1 MRSITSPPPHGD
13 PAPVELTTGPPRTSA
28 PKKRRFK
35 PTRWVIGFLI
45 LLGVGYFAW
54 LRLRP
59 TEVAVAPPE
68 QTTMAETI
76 ASSGIA
82 QGHQEAT
89 VGAQVQG
96 IVTQLYVDEGAVVHA
111 GQLLARVQKNVAIQ
125 QVEQA
130 SQAVATARAVL
141 AQASARPM
149 PSEIRSAKARVNQ
162 AQAVIRQQ
170 ASLVERARLSRRQAQ
185 DNIRQS
191 ETQVARAQAAQTQA
205 ESRLALARKSLD
217 REIALV
223 RQGAAPQA
231 SADEAQTS
239 YDLAVQDVA
248 SARQA
253 VSSAKLFVEAAGDA
267 YQASGRDLEAAQSLL
282 TSARAQ
288 LDAAQ
293 SDAHTLS
300 SRPRSEDVAV
310 AAQRVQ
316 EAEAALATAST
327 QARNTDVTAP
337 FDGTVTAILA
347 RAGSSPL
354 ATGVVRLVQTGRLE
368 IKLDLDETNLRD
380 VRVGQRALIA
390 TPSGQYKDV
399 GGHVDRL
406 GSQID
411 AQRGTL
417 EVFVVTDQPARWL
430 HPGQTLN
437 VNVVTA
443 EKVERLLVPS
453 AAVQRQGDQTLLYV
467 LQDGHAVARPVLL
480 GLLVGDKITVIE
492 GLKRDDQVIQNSYQ
506 IADSMRV
513 KAK

>member
-1 MRSITSPPPHGD
+1 MI
-13 PAPVELTTGPPRTSA
+13 L
-28 PKKRRFK
+28 
-35 PTRWVIGFLI
+35 IG
-45 LLGVGYFAW
+45 VAYVAW

-59 TEVAVAPPE
+59 AEVAVAPPDV
-68 QTTMAETI
+68 TTMAETI

-82 QGHQEAT
+82 QGHKETT

-111 GQLLARVQKNVAIQ
+111 GQLLARVQNNVATQ
-125 QVEQA
+125 QVDQA
-130 SQAVATARAVL
+130 TQAVATSRALL

-149 PSEIRSAKARVNQ
+149 PSEIRSAQARVNQ
-162 AQAVIRQQ
+162 AHAGISQQ
-170 ASLVERARLSRRQAQ
+170 ISLVERARLNRRQALDSIHQ
-185 DNIRQS
+185 AEAQA
-191 ETQVARAQAAQTQA
+191 ARAQATQTQA
-205 ESRLALARKSLD
+205 ESRLALALKSRD

-231 SADEAQTS
+231 SADEAQTN

-248 SARQA
+248 SAKQA
-253 VSSAKLFVEAAGDA
+253 FASANLSISVAKDA
-267 YQASGRDLEAAQSLL
+267 YSASGKDLEAAQSLV
-282 TSARAQ
+282 SSSRAQ

-293 SDAHTLS
+293 SDARTLS

-327 QARNTDVTAP
+327 QARNTDVLAP
-337 FDGTVTAILA
+337 FDGTITAVLA
-347 RAGSSPL
+347 QTGSSPL

-368 IKLDLDETNLRD
+368 IKLDLDEANLRD
-380 VRVGQRALIA
+380 VRVGQRALVA
-390 TPSGQYKDV
+390 TPSGQFKDV
-399 GGHVDRL
+399 AGHVDRL

-417 EVFVVTDQPARWL
+417 EVYVVTDQPAPWL

-467 LQDGHAVARPVLL
+467 LRDGHAVARPVLL

-492 GLKRDDQVIQNSYQ
+492 GLKPDDPVIQNSYQ